1 MTALNDPSLFLTGIR
16 NTQAE
21 TMLREALRHLAAQL
35 HDHAPHGLRAVY
47 LGGGYG
53 RGEGG
58 VRTRPDASVTL
69 YNDLDCFV
77 IASDGLRRADRD
89 ALVPHLAELAHPL
102 ERRLGIDIDFSPP
115 KRTSQLRRVAPTL
128 MFQEFR
134 RGYVTLFGDDAL
146 PRTAIPEL
154 PAHDLPLSEALRLLL
169 NRGMGLLLA
178 GEALAGR
185 GDNPNHHDFI
195 LRNLNKAILGCGDAL
210 LIARNAYDWSLHA
223 RLERLQNDITDAPH
237 SLAQRYRQAIDFK
250 FSPHDTLPP
259 NPRQTWHDLRRLWRD
274 TLAAI
279 AELDDTHSDLMTPA
293 DVRNALHRL
302 CRRQPGARSL
312 RHALRW
318 LVRTR
323 SPQPVALLGDDPIAL
338 VLAQLAEALLVP
350 SVSPDSG
357 DFPDIPE
364 TLRQHWRHFN

>member
-1 MTALNDPSLFLTGIR
+1 MTALNDPSLRLTGIR
-16 NTQAE
+16 DPQAE
-21 TMLREALRHLAAQL
+21 ILLREALRQLAAQL
-35 HDHAPHGLRAVY
+35 REHAPRGLRAVY

-58 VRTRPDASVTL
+58 VRRRPDASVTL

-77 IASDGLRRADRD
+77 VADDHLGRAERA
-89 ALVPHLAELAHPL
+89 ALVPRLAELARPL
-102 ERRLGIDIDFSPP
+102 EPQLGIDIDFSPP
-115 KRTSQLRRVAPTL
+115 KGASQLRSVAPTL

-146 PRTAIPEL
+146 PQTAIPER
-154 PAHDLPLSEALRLLL
+154 PAHDLPLSEALRLML

-178 GEALAGR
+178 GESLAGR
-185 GDNPNHHDFI
+185 GDHPGHHDFI

-210 LIARNAYDWSLHA
+210 LIARHAYDWSLHA
-223 RLERLQNDITDAPH
+223 RLERLQHDTPDAPH
-237 SLAQRYRQAIDFK
+237 GLASRYRHAIDFK
-250 FSPHDTLPP
+250 FAPHDTLPP
-259 NPRQTWHDLRRLWRD
+259 DPRQTWRDLRLLWRD

-279 AELDDTHSDLMTPA
+279 AELPDSHSMTPA
-293 DVRNALHRL
+293 DVRDALHRL

-323 SPQPVALLGDDPIAL
+323 RAPKPLARLGDDPIAL
-338 VLAQLAEALLVP
+338 VLAELADVLLVQ
-350 SVSPDSG
+350 SMSPDSG
-357 DFPDIPE
+357 LPDIPE

>member
-1 MTALNDPSLFLTGIR
+1 MTALNDPSLRLTGIR
-16 NTQAE
+16 DPQAE
-21 TMLREALRHLAAQL
+21 NLLREALRQLADQL
-35 HDHAPHGLRAVY
+35 REHAPHGLRAVY

-58 VRTRPDASVTL
+58 VRRRPDASVTL

-77 IASDGLRRADRD
+77 IADDHLGRADRD
-89 ALVPHLAELAHPL
+89 ALVPRLAELARPL
-102 ERRLGIDIDFSPP
+102 EPQLGIDIDFSPP
-115 KRTSQLRRVAPTL
+115 KRASQLRRVAPTL

-146 PRTAIPEL
+146 PQAAIPER

-185 GDNPNHHDFI
+185 GDHPSHPDFI

-210 LIARNAYDWSLHA
+210 LIARHAYDWSLHA
-223 RLERLQNDITDAPH
+223 RLERLQHDTPDAPH
-237 SLAQRYRQAIDFK
+237 GLASRYRHAIDFK
-250 FSPHDTLPP
+250 FAPHDTLPP
-259 NPRQTWHDLRRLWRD
+259 DPRQTWLDLRLLWRD

-279 AELDDTHSDLMTPA
+279 AELTVSSDTSPSST
-293 DVRNALHRL
+293 DVRDALHRL

-323 SPQPVALLGDDPIAL
+323 APQPVALLGDDPIAR
-338 VLAQLAEALLVP
+338 VLAELAAVLLVQ

-357 DFPDIPE
+357 FPDIPE
-364 TLRQHWRHFN
+364 TLRQHWHHFN